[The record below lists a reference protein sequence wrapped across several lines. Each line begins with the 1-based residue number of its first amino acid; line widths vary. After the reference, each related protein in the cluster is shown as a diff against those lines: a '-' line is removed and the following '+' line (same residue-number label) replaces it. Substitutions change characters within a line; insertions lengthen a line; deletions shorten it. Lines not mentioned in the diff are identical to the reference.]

1 MFRFLEPNIKFAF
14 WECLRYEPGLTYTEF
29 ETVMKQGYTL
39 KLYPEEFDVILNS
52 SGSEPSYWDRIIPE
66 KRFRVLKSIRSRN
79 IEMPVLLESNKHFL
93 LVTGN
98 TRLTAL
104 ARMKVCAYNWVI
116 RLDKDI

>member
-1 MFRFLEPNIKFAF
+1 MFKFLEPNIKFAF

-39 KLYPEEFDVILNS
+39 KLYPEEFDRILNS
-52 SGSEPSYWDRIIPE
+52 SACEPSYWNRIVPE
-66 KRFRVLKSIRSRN
+66 KRARVLKCIRSRN
-79 IEMPVLLESNKHFL
+79 MEMPVLLESGEKLL
-93 LVTGN
+93 LVSGN